1 MHFGGVGEFWEIV
14 LTELNRE
21 NEWGELGVEHLGYI
35 CRYVCACFL
44 VSRLKREVNL
54 DGYSSDL

>member
-21 NEWGELGVEHLGYI
+21 NEWGKLGVEHLGYI
-35 CRYVCACFL
+35 CGYVCACFL
-44 VSRLKREVNL
+44 VSRLKR
-54 DGYSSDL
+54 G